1 VARRPFDRE
10 RDLKVNQFD
19 LAVKATMLKK
29 ARKMNE
35 RFVSGQP
42 NNLVST
48 IFKQLQIVLT
58 FAKLPT
64 FANTVYFCHS
74 FPTPSYNLQVNLAE
88 VP

>member
-42 NNLVST
+42 NILKWT
-48 IFKQLQIVLT
+48 MFEQLQIVLS

-64 FANTVYFCHS
+64 FANTQCCVLHKIFRS
-74 FPTPSYNLQVNLAE
+74 I
-88 VP
+88 